1 VTERSEGN
9 EPQQPPERVRIDVAA
24 RRRVRVDRTLR
35 EIEEQTRVGEVLVQ
49 GLIRA
54 QLSVA
59 LRLSAVVAVL
69 LGGLPLLFAV
79 VPSLSDV
86 EVIGVRLP
94 WLLLGVLAYPF
105 LFTVAWVHVR
115 QAERNEQDLTD
126 FVDST

>member
-1 VTERSEGN
+1 MTERSEGN

-86 EVIGVRLP
+86 EVLGVRLP

-115 QAERNEQDLTD
+115 QAERNEQDFAE
-126 FVDST
+126 FVGGS